1 MLDKVAPTPQ
11 MSDTPRVIAAMVE
24 DVLREG
30 SGELVDTPEAR
41 KAISKATAIL
51 FKRHVSKVRA

>member
-1 MLDKVAPTPQ
+1 VLDKLTNDPQ
-11 MSDTPRVIAAMVE
+11 MSDTPRVINAMVE

-41 KAISKATAIL
+41 KAISKATAL
-51 FKRHVSKVRA
+51 MFKKHVSTVRA